1 MSTSAAEPPSDP
13 PGTPGTPGPSGAP
26 GSPGTPADEPQTPGT
41 TDAPDSPG
49 TPTGKPDPGPPAHE
63 PGTPRDAPDSPGT
76 PTPPELSRRRVN
88 LVFVTIVLGMLLA
101 ALDQTIVSTALP
113 TIVADLGGG
122 GHMAWVVTA
131 YLLAETVSTVLVG
144 KFGDLFGRKIIFQLS
159 AVVFV
164 AGSILAGAST
174 GMMMLVVARA
184 VQGIGGGGLM
194 VTAMAL
200 IADVIPL
207 RERGKYQGALGAVFA
222 VTTVVGP
229 TLGGLFTDHASWR
242 WCFYVNIPVAAVMI
256 LMAARTVPV
265 VRSAARPAIDYAGI
279 VLVALGAS
287 GLVLGLEWGGNEY
300 AWGSATIIGLFAG
313 SVVLLAAFA
322 YVETR
327 AKEPML
333 PMHLF
338 RNPVFTVCSILSF
351 IVGFAMLGAMTYLPT
366 YLQYVDGVSATM
378 SGVRTLPM
386 VAGLMATSMLSGM
399 VVSRTGRYRIFPI
412 VGTAVMALGLYLM
425 STMGASTGP
434 WLESLYMFVLGLGIG
449 LAMQVLTIAV
459 QNTVS
464 YHELGTATSGVT
476 FFRTLGSSFGTAVFG
491 TLYSGRLDPNLRD
504 ALSGLPGVPPEAV
517 ASPQGL
523 HALPPAQAAP
533 VIDAYAD
540 TVNYVFQWVVP
551 VALVGFVVAW
561 FLKEVPLRD
570 SARASAGDLGDGFAA
585 PDSADTDRQLERA
598 VARVMQHAKDPVS
611 QEILATSGSPLTP
624 GQAWALGQI
633 HWRTRLKGG
642 ASVSAIAR
650 AHRMPQEV
658 LEPAFRNVTDTG
670 YARDGERL
678 TLTPAG
684 DAEID
689 RLTAAWRH
697 WLDGQLEGWRADDPE
712 DHARLD
718 RALDSLATR
727 LLDEGAAHQ
736 ERTAV

>member
-1 MSTSAAEPPSDP
+1 MTTAAAQASAPEARS
-13 PGTPGTPGPSGAP
+13 A
-26 GSPGTPADEPQTPGT
+26 
-41 TDAPDSPG
+41 
-49 TPTGKPDPGPPAHE
+49 PPA
-63 PGTPRDAPDSPGT
+63 
-76 PTPPELSRRRVN
+76 LSRRRTN
-88 LVFVTIVLGMLLA
+88 LVFTTIVLGMLLA

-131 YLLAETVSTVLVG
+131 YLLAETVATVLVG
-144 KFGDLFGRKIIFQLS
+144 KFGDLFGRKIIFQVS

-174 GMMMLVVARA
+174 SMLMLVAARA

-207 RERGKYQGALGAVFA
+207 RERGKYQGALGAVFG

-242 WCFYVNIPVAAVMI
+242 WCFYVNIPIAIVMVV
-256 LMAARTVPV
+256 MAARTIPV
-265 VRSAARPAIDYAGI
+265 VRSAVRPLIDYTGI

-300 AWGSATIIGLFAG
+300 AWGSAVIIGLFAG
-313 SVVLLAAFA
+313 SVVLLAAFVF
-322 YVETR
+322 VELR

-338 RNPVFTVCSILSF
+338 RNPVFTVCSALSF

-366 YLQYVDGVSATM
+366 YLQFVDGVSATM

-386 VAGLMATSMLSGM
+386 VAGLLGTSMLSGV
-399 VVSRTGRYRIFPI
+399 VVSRTGRYRVFPI
-412 VGTAVMALGLYLM
+412 VGTGVMTLGLYLM
-425 STMGASTGP
+425 STMGADTGV

-459 QNTVS
+459 QNTVN
-464 YHELGTATSGVT
+464 YHELGSATSGVT

-491 TLYSGRLDPNLRD
+491 TLYSNRLDPNLKS
-504 ALSGLPGVPPEAV
+504 ALAEAPGVPPQAA
-517 ASPQGL
+517 ASPQAL
-523 HALPPAQAAP
+523 HQLPAAQARP

-551 VALVGFVVAW
+551 VAVAGFLMAW

-570 SARASAGDLGDGFAA
+570 SARAAAGDLGEGFAA
-585 PDSADTDRQLERA
+585 PDSTDSDQQLERA
-598 VARVMQHAKDPVS
+598 VARTMRKAEGPVS
-611 QEILATSGSPLTP
+611 LEVLAASGSPLTP

-633 HWRTRLKGG
+633 HWRTRIHGETSL
-642 ASVSAIAR
+642 AAIAQ
-650 AHRMPQEV
+650 AHRMPDEV
-658 LEPAFRNVTDTG
+658 LEPVFTRAVSAG
-670 YARDGERL
+670 YARHDAGRL
-678 TLTPAG
+678 VLTEAG
-684 DAEID
+684 RAEID
-689 RLTAAWRH
+689 RLIVAWRG
-697 WLDGQLEGWRADDPE
+697 WLDERLEGWTADDPE
-712 DHARLD
+712 DRARLA
-718 RALDSLATR
+718 RALDNVAAR
-727 LLDEGAAHQ
+727 LLDEDSSRR

>member
-1 MSTSAAEPPSDP
+1 MTTATTQAPAA
-13 PGTPGTPGPSGAP
+13 
-26 GSPGTPADEPQTPGT
+26 
-41 TDAPDSPG
+41 
-49 TPTGKPDPGPPAHE
+49 
-63 PGTPRDAPDSPGT
+63 
-76 PTPPELSRRRVN
+76 PPELSRRRTN

-144 KFGDLFGRKIIFQLS
+144 KFGDLFGRKLVFQLS

-164 AGSILAGAST
+164 GGSILAGAANS
-174 GMMMLVVARA
+174 MLMLVAARA

-207 RERGKYQGALGAVFA
+207 RERGKYQGALGAVFG

-229 TLGGLFTDHASWR
+229 TLGGLFTDHATWR
-242 WCFYVNIPVAAVMI
+242 WCFYVNIPVAIVMVA
-256 LMAARTVPV
+256 MAARTIPA
-265 VRSAARPAIDYAGI
+265 VRSAVRPLIDYLGI

-300 AWGSATIIGLFAG
+300 PWGSAVIIGLFAA
-313 SVVLLAAFA
+313 SVVLLTAFVLVELRAA
-322 YVETR
+322 
-327 AKEPML
+327 EPML

-338 RNPVFTVCSILSF
+338 RNPVFTVCSVLSF

-386 VAGLMATSMLSGM
+386 VVGLLGTSMLSGL

-412 VGTAVMALGLYLM
+412 AGTAVMALGLYLM
-425 STMGASTGP
+425 STMGRTTGP

-459 QNTVS
+459 QNTVA
-464 YHELGTATSGVT
+464 YHELGSATSGVT
-476 FFRTLGSSFGTAVFG
+476 FFRTLGSSFGTAIFG
-491 TLYSGRLDPNLRD
+491 TLYSNRLGPSLES
-504 ALSGLPGVPPEAV
+504 ALAKAPGTPAS
-517 ASPQGL
+517 ATQSPQGV
-523 HALPPAQAAP
+523 ARLPAAQARP

-570 SARASAGDLGDGFAA
+570 SARAGASDMGEGFAA
-585 PDSADTDRQLERA
+585 PSSAEADRQLERA
-598 VARVMQHAKDPVS
+598 VAGVMRKAHGGPVS
-611 QEILATSGSPLTP
+611 RQILTESGSRLTAAE
-624 GQAWALGQI
+624 AWALGQV
-633 HWRTRLKGG
+633 HWRERLGGG
-642 ASVSAIAR
+642 ATLSAIAT
-650 AHRMPQEV
+650 AHRMPPEV
-658 LEPAFRNVTDTG
+658 LEPAFARTAQGG
-670 YARDGERL
+670 YLRL
-678 TLTPAG
+678 SG
-684 DAEID
+684 DRLA
-689 RLTAAWRH
+689 LTAAGEEEIARLGAAWRS
-697 WLDGQLEGWRADDPE
+697 WLDAHLEDWDVTDPE
-712 DHARLD
+712 DRARLD
-718 RALDSLATR
+718 RALDNMAAR
-727 LLDEGAAHQ
+727 LLDEAAQ
-736 ERTAV
+736 ERERTAV